1 MSLVS
6 CFDSMC
12 VMSCPPLGTLSVIAA
27 ECIVGERH
35 HVEPP
40 ASRVK
45 QGLRQR
51 RSNRRQNNFAEAL
64 RGTVAGEPDRADF
77 RPLVEGHKR
86 LGGKIA
92 RPPRAVPAGDPD
104 FE

>member
-6 CFDSMC
+6 CLGSMR
-12 VMSCPPLGTLSVIAA
+12 VMSWPPLGTLSVIAA

-40 ASRVK
+40 AGRVK

-51 RSNRRQNNFAEAL
+51 RSNRRQNNFADAL
-64 RGTVAGEPDRADF
+64 RGTVAGEHNRHDF
-77 RPLVEGHKR
+77 WHLVDAQQR
-86 LGGKIA
+86 IVGKIA
-92 RPPRAVPAGDPD
+92 LLRAAVL
-104 FE
+104 